1 MRQFDVVANT
11 DANSRKR
18 VPYFFVLQSDYMGD
32 SKSVVCAPIKSLTEL
47 QRIKKLTL
55 PIRVKNEELWIVFH
69 EMAALPQ
76 AILNSVVE
84 NRSDLHEDTITAI
97 DLIFSGF

>member
-1 MRQFDVVANT
+1 MRQFDVIANPDT
-11 DANSRKR
+11 SSRKR

-32 SKSVVCAPIKSLTEL
+32 SKSVVCAPIKQLTEL
-47 QRIKKLTL
+47 QRPKKLAV
-55 PIRVKNEELWIVFH
+55 PIAVKNQELWIVFH

-76 AILNSVVE
+76 AILNNVVE
-84 NRSDLHEDTITAI
+84 NRSDLHQDAITAI